1 MNLWLD
7 TNVLV
12 RLASKTPEALFQRAL
27 ALVERME
34 ASRERLAVHPLHVA
48 EATYVLR
55 SSYGYSREQVRD
67 DLGVVL
73 RLRALEVWDED
84 RVLRAL
90 ELMVSRN
97 VDFDDAYLALW
108 AAERGDGVAS
118 FDGDF
123 ARLPVHWQAP

>member
-1 MNLWLD
+1 
-7 TNVLV
+7 V
-12 RLASKTPEALFQRAL
+12 PEARRESL
-27 ALVERME
+27 AGHRRPGAPRDEDAGRPLPAGLGPGGGHRGQ
-34 ASRERLAVHPLHVA
+34 SDPLHVA
-48 EATYVLR
+48 EAAYVLR
-55 SSYGYSREQVRD
+55 SLYGYSREEVRD

-73 RLRALEVWDED
+73 RLRALDVWDGD

-90 ELMVSRN
+90 ELMAARD

-123 ARLPVHWQAP
+123 ARLPVRWREP